1 MARIGLIPL
10 CLALLFPL
18 QEARA
23 QTCQEIVSRL
33 PRLSGGADLV
43 AQNTGGRTYK
53 ELYDECDRRDRFAGA
68 ALPTFRGR
76 PLKCSTDNRVDLLKQ
91 FSDRTIVFRA
101 KAAVDA
107 DGSPASTG
115 PGASPTDQ
123 TETWLTFD
131 AGSNRHFVN
140 AEDVPFVVVPT
151 PFQAKNIP
159 FLGDTGLGKGDRAVA
174 VNGNRCSFGVV
185 GDAGPYFRL
194 GEASIATPTDPCHPQ
209 GAVAGQR
216 PSGGPRP
223 AGAGWA
229 WVPADLRQLP
239 GHADE
244 PLLARSTRSAGS
256 AAAGRALTFF
266 RQIRADAG
274 TQAFPPE
281 HGGAHMPGP
290 SFDLSGRTALV
301 TGGGSGLGLAMAEG
315 LAAAG
320 AAVVVVGRDKG
331 KLEAGAKAIGA
342 AGAEAC
348 HSSTAPRS
356 RRSSRASS
364 ARTGRSRSSSTT
376 PASSTAR
383 RSRISRPKPG
393 TRHTTAGHDRD
404 ASVGA
409 VLPCPGGRTRH
420 GRAAPRQ
427 DHQHALGHVRARAA
441 DDHPLRAS
449 AKGGLRMLTRGAR
462 GRARAAQH
470 PGQRASGPGYFTT
483 EITAP

>member
-76 PLKCSTDNRVDLLKQ
+76 PLKCSTDKNRVDLLKQ

-107 DGSPASTG
+107 DGSPASMG

-151 PFQAKNIP
+151 PFQAKNIS
-159 FLGDTGLGKGDRAVA
+159 FLGDTGIGKGDLAVA
-174 VNGNRCSFGVV
+174 VKGNRCSFGVV

-194 GEASIATPTDPCHPQ
+194 GEASIATHTDLGNPQ
-209 GAVAGQR
+209 CAVAGQHPCRRLKAGGGGVGIELGVTYVIFPGTR
-216 PSGGPRP
+216 P
-223 AGAGWA
+223 
-229 WVPADLRQLP
+229 Q
-239 GHADE
+239 
-244 PLLARSTRSAGS
+244 PLLAQTVVEVAGS

-266 RQIRADAG
+266 RQ
-274 TQAFPPE
+274 F
-281 HGGAHMPGP
+281 
-290 SFDLSGRTALV
+290 
-301 TGGGSGLGLAMAEG
+301 
-315 LAAAG
+315 
-320 AAVVVVGRDKG
+320 
-331 KLEAGAKAIGA
+331 
-342 AGAEAC
+342 
-348 HSSTAPRS
+348 AP
-356 RRSSRASS
+356 
-364 ARTGRSRSSSTT
+364 
-376 PASSTAR
+376 
-383 RSRISRPKPG
+383 
-393 TRHTTAGHDRD
+393 
-404 ASVGA
+404 
-409 VLPCPGGRTRH
+409 
-420 GRAAPRQ
+420 
-427 DHQHALGHVRARAA
+427 
-441 DDHPLRAS
+441 
-449 AKGGLRMLTRGAR
+449 
-462 GRARAAQH
+462 
-470 PGQRASGPGYFTT
+470 
-483 EITAP
+483 